1 MTENDILAL
10 SWKQPFA
17 SLMLHG
23 KIETRKWNT
32 KYRGYVL
39 ICASKKSYTVNEIF
53 NICGGVQYYR
63 ITDTFFK
70 SGYDPNKVD
79 SLCGLAIAIG
89 KLVDCRPMV
98 KEDENKCFVIHNP
111 NLWCHIYEDVKP
123 IQPFPFKGHQGW
135 TKLDKETFDK
145 IHYII

>member
-23 KIETRKWNT
+23 KIETRVWKTN
-32 KYRGYVL
+32 YRGYVL
-39 ICASKKSYTVNEIF
+39 ICASKKSYNVNEIF

-63 ITDTFFK
+63 IIEKLGSDRFDNTNN
-70 SGYDPNKVD
+70 GY
-79 SLCGLAIAIG
+79 AIAVG
-89 KLVDCRPMV
+89 KLIDCRPML
-98 KEDENKCFVIHNP
+98 KSDEDNCFVLYGS

-123 IQPFPFKGHQGW
+123 IRPFSFKGHQGW

-145 IHYII
+145 IQYI

>member
-23 KIETRKWNT
+23 KIETRTWST

-63 ITDTFFK
+63 IINTLGTDRFDNTNN
-70 SGYDPNKVD
+70 GY
-79 SLCGLAIAIG
+79 AIAIG
-89 KLVDCRPMV
+89 KLTDCRPME
-98 KEDENKCFVIHNP
+98 KEDEDKCFVIHNP